1 MRIVP
6 IALFLLCAT
15 PSVAQFVSTPIDA
28 KSCSL
33 GGCLIEDDN
42 RQYVTLSH
50 RQGFAV
56 SGLATQRLG
65 LGWALGSRG
74 WFSADYIHFGDVDYA
89 EQQIAARGG
98 MEIDESLSLEV
109 EGRFCRLG
117 TSDGYYESERWMAL
131 AARATLKLCTQIKV
145 SALAG
150 TRPWDGSRPWRMH
163 LNATFVPAS
172 GLLAIVELE
181 SEESLRF
188 RCGAEYCYR
197 EHFFFRAGMATRPV
211 KLTFGLGMRYNH
223 CSFDLAAEAHKTLGI
238 TPQIGITIWL

>member
-74 WFSADYIHFGDVDYA
+74 WVSVDYIHFGDVDYPNT
-89 EQQIAARGG
+89 EQTFSIPFHRTNQTTWF
-98 MEIDESLSLEV
+98 LQ
-109 EGRFCRLG
+109 
-117 TSDGYYESERWMAL
+117 YQ
-131 AARATLKLCTQIKV
+131 TLH
-145 SALAG
+145 S
-150 TRPWDGSRPWRMH
+150 
-163 LNATFVPAS
+163 
-172 GLLAIVELE
+172 
-181 SEESLRF
+181 
-188 RCGAEYCYR
+188 
-197 EHFFFRAGMATRPV
+197 
-211 KLTFGLGMRYNH
+211 
-223 CSFDLAAEAHKTLGI
+223 
-238 TPQIGITIWL
+238 

>member
-1 MRIVP
+1 M
-6 IALFLLCAT
+6 
-15 PSVAQFVSTPIDA
+15 
-28 KSCSL
+28 

-74 WFSADYIHFGDVDYA
+74 WVSADYIHFGDVDYA
-89 EQQIAARGG
+89 EQQISARGG

-117 TSDGYYESERWMAL
+117 TSDGYYESEHWMAL
-131 AARATLKLCTQIKV
+131 AARASLKLCTQIKV

-211 KLTFGLGMRYNH
+211 TLTFGLGMRYNH

>member
-1 MRIVP
+1 M
-6 IALFLLCAT
+6 FLLCAT

-28 KSCSL
+28 KSCGM

-65 LGWALGSRG
+65 LGWGLGSRG
-74 WFSADYIHFGDVDYA
+74 WVSADYIHFGDVDYA

-131 AARATLKLCTQIKV
+131 AARATLKLSTQIRV

-172 GLLAIVELE
+172 GLLAVLELE
-181 SEESLRF
+181 SEELLRL

-211 KLTFGLGMRYNH
+211 TLTFGLGIRYNR
-223 CSFDLAAEAHKTLGI
+223 CSFDLAAETHKTLGI
-238 TPQIGITIWL
+238 TPQIGMTLWL